1 MKSSLVELVD
11 VIVRR
16 IQEHPDARP
25 TEKGLRTWLRRQGY
39 TKRDIDAALKLV
51 GRHFSVLPTDAGRA
65 TTVRMYSAY
74 EEYKLS
80 PQARQALTRLEVY
93 GLLEPYER
101 EMILDYA
108 NHFEGHVDIEEL
120 DYLLSWMVCSNR
132 DVECQQTFY
141 SVFEGKGE
149 TLH

>member
-1 MKSSLVELVD
+1 
-11 VIVRR
+11 
-16 IQEHPDARP
+16 
-25 TEKGLRTWLRRQGY
+25 
-39 TKRDIDAALKLV
+39 
-51 GRHFSVLPTDAGRA
+51 
-65 TTVRMYSAY
+65 MYSAY